1 VAQAA
6 LDLQEYKMNREQ
18 RRRNKKLKV
27 DSAKSEQTKENE
39 VNEVSEKVALFDK
52 LPDACNACNKTFN
65 KKNKMQVSTW
75 SVVVRNDTE
84 QVRLYCPDCWSK
96 AKAVV
101 QAYEKENGY
110 GRTEE

>member
-1 VAQAA
+1 
-6 LDLQEYKMNREQ
+6 MNRAQ
-18 RRRNKKLKV
+18 RRAAKK
-27 DSAKSEQTKENE
+27 
-39 VNEVSEKVALFDK
+39 
-52 LPDACNACNKTFN
+52 N
-65 KKNKMQVSTW
+65 KKNESSEVQEKMAMFGKLEDECLACQAPFDKKDKQQVMSW

-84 QVRLYCPDCWSK
+84 EVRLYCPDCWGK

>member
-1 VAQAA
+1 
-6 LDLQEYKMNREQ
+6 MNRAQ
-18 RRRNKKLKV
+18 RRAAKK
-27 DSAKSEQTKENE
+27 
-39 VNEVSEKVALFDK
+39 
-52 LPDACNACNKTFN
+52 N
-65 KKNKMQVSTW
+65 KKNESSEVQEKMAMFGKLEDECLVCQTPFDKKDKQQVMSW

-84 QVRLYCPDCWSK
+84 EVRLYCPDCWGK